1 MILGPA
7 LAVLVAAFVKGAIG
21 FGFPTLGTPLL
32 ALFVDVKTAV
42 AVLVV
47 PNLVMDGIQARRR
60 GGLVATVRRLLSLLL
75 FGAAGTV
82 LGTAALATL
91 AAKTVTLVLGAFV
104 VLFVILSA
112 MRVSPRV
119 APSWERW
126 LSPPVGLV
134 AGAVGGVTNVPSL
147 PLILYFYALGM
158 EKDAFVRSIAVT
170 FLAYKLVQL
179 VSLVA
184 VGLLDGRLVG
194 ASLALTAVSVSAFAL
209 GLRVQD
215 RLDAR
220 AFNRVVLAFLG
231 AIGVWLVVRALS

>member
-1 MILGPA
+1 
-7 LAVLVAAFVKGAIG
+7 
-21 FGFPTLGTPLL
+21 
-32 ALFVDVKTAV
+32 VKTAV

-60 GGLVATVRRLLSLLL
+60 GGLAATVRRLAPLLL

-82 LGTAALATL
+82 LGTAALAAL
-91 AAKTVTLVLGAFV
+91 HAQTVTLALGGFV
-104 VLFVILSA
+104 VLFVILNA

-134 AGAVGGVTNVPSL
+134 AGTVGGVTNVPSL

-158 EKDAFVRSIAVT
+158 EKDEFLRSIAVT
-170 FLAYKLVQL
+170 FLAYKFVQL
-179 VSLVA
+179 VSLVTL
-184 VGLLDGRLVG
+184 GLLDGVRFG
-194 ASLALTAVSVSAFAL
+194 ASLALTAVAVGAFAL

-220 AFNRVVLAFLG
+220 AFNRAVLGFLG
-231 AIGVWLVVRALS
+231 ALGVWLVIRAIA

>member
-1 MILGPA
+1 
-7 LAVLVAAFVKGAIG
+7 
-21 FGFPTLGTPLL
+21 
-32 ALFVDVKTAV
+32 VKTAV

-60 GGLVATVRRLLSLLL
+60 GGLAATVRRLRSLLL
-75 FGAAGTV
+75 FGGAGTV
-82 LGTAALATL
+82 VGTAALAAL
-91 AAKTVTLVLGAFV
+91 DAQTVTLALGGFV
-104 VLFVILSA
+104 VLFVALNV

-126 LSPPVGLV
+126 LSAPVGLV

-158 EKDAFVRSIAVT
+158 EKDEFVRSIAVT

-179 VSLVA
+179 VSLVTL
-184 VGLLDGRLVG
+184 GLLDGRLFG
-194 ASLALTAVSVSAFAL
+194 ASLALTAVGVGAFAL

-220 AFNRVVLAFLG
+220 AFNRVVLVFLG
-231 AIGVWLVVRALS
+231 TLGVWLVVRALA

>member
-1 MILGPA
+1 MILGA
-7 LAVLVAAFVKGAIG
+7 AVAVLVAAFVKGAIG

-42 AVLVV
+42 AVLVI

-60 GGLVATVRRLLSLLL
+60 GGLAATVRRLRSLLL
-75 FGAAGTV
+75 FGAGGTV
-82 LGTAALATL
+82 LGTAALAAL
-91 AAKTVTLVLGAFV
+91 PAKTVTLALGAFV
-104 VLFVILSA
+104 VLFVIVNA
-112 MRVSPRV
+112 MGASPRV
-119 APSWERW
+119 ATSWERW
-126 LSPPVGLV
+126 LSAPVGLV

-158 EKDAFVRSIAVT
+158 AKDEFVRSLAVT

-179 VSLVA
+179 VSLVTL
-184 VGLLDGRLVG
+184 GLFDERLVG
-194 ASLALTAVSVSAFAL
+194 VSLALTAVGVGAFAV
-209 GLRVQD
+209 GLKVQD

-231 AIGVWLVVRALS
+231 LLGVWLMLRALA

>member
-1 MILGPA
+1 
-7 LAVLVAAFVKGAIG
+7 
-21 FGFPTLGTPLL
+21 
-32 ALFVDVKTAV
+32 VKTAV
-42 AVLVV
+42 AVLVI

-60 GGLVATVRRLLSLLL
+60 GGIAATVRRLRSLLL
-75 FGAAGTV
+75 CGGAGTV
-82 LGTAALATL
+82 VGTAALAAL
-91 AAKTVTLVLGAFV
+91 DAQTVTLALGGFV
-104 VLFVILSA
+104 VLFVALNA

-126 LSPPVGLV
+126 LSAPVGLV

-158 EKDAFVRSIAVT
+158 EKDEFVRSIAVT
-170 FLAYKLVQL
+170 FLAYKFVQF
-179 VSLVA
+179 VSLVTL
-184 VGLLDGRLVG
+184 GLLDGRLFG
-194 ASLALTAVSVSAFAL
+194 ASLALAAVGVGAFAL

-231 AIGVWLVVRALS
+231 TLGVWLVVRALA